1 MRVRGLATIAVSIG
15 LAALICFVGKLSLQT
30 ASVNPT
36 ASPVWPITGIALA
49 ALLLFAGALGDRFG
63 RRRALLAGIA
73 IFGLASLLSV
83 FTDSAGTLIGWRV
96 LAGVGAALIMPGT
109 LSTITSVFPPEERAK
124 AVGDGHLARRGL
136 AAALNLELAFLQS
149 TVGQHHSMRH
159 ADQLPVGEHRP
170 RAFTAIVEHRVDTER
185 FEFAPFKGNVAGQFQ
200 RVVRKLEFDVA
211 EIALMTFL
219 IAKAHGKPYRLLP
232 FTVMARYQHP
242 FLKFNPERTPGLKPG
257 DLAGRRV
264 GVRSYSVTTGAWI
277 RHILAGEYGVD
288 LAKIK
293 WVTFEEA
300 HVAEF
305 VDPPNVER
313 ASAGKEIKAMLLAGE
328 LDAAILGDSA
338 PDPRLQPLIADAEA
352 AGRRWSATS
361 RRWRRRRAPTR
372 SPRAW
377 RPRWRGFRPRWPSS
391 GRSSTVWCATPRV
404 DFPSRF
410 FSGRVI
416 AARAGR
422 VLILCARCHL
432 SQFFTVI
439 GGCDA

>member
-1 MRVRGLATIAVSIG
+1 M
-15 LAALICFVGKLSLQT
+15 KLKT
-30 ASVNPT
+30 
-36 ASPVWPITGIALA
+36 
-49 ALLLFAGALGDRFG
+49 
-63 RRRALLAGIA
+63 
-73 IFGLASLLSV
+73 LLSEYPV
-83 FTDSAGTLIGWRV
+83 T
-96 LAGVGAALIMPGT
+96 
-109 LSTITSVFPPEERAK
+109 K
-124 AVGDGHLARRGL
+124 Q
-136 AAALNLELAFLQS
+136 FL
-149 TVGQHHSMRH
+149 THTG
-159 ADQLPVGEHRP
+159 
-170 RAFTAIVEHRVDTER
+170 R

-277 RHILAGEYGVD
+277 RHILAGDYGVD

-352 AGRRWSATS
+352 AGRRWSEKHHAIQLNHLVSVKNTVS
-361 RRWRRRRAPTR
+361 PAVADEVFEFLVESKEAAGNPPLLPHGLEANRRNLEVAIDCAHQQNLIPRR
-372 SPRAW
+372 
-377 RPRWRGFRPRWPSS
+377 FR
-391 GRSSTVWCATPRV
+391 VEEL
-404 DFPSRF
+404 FE
-410 FSGRVI
+410 
-416 AARAGR
+416 
-422 VLILCARCHL
+422 
-432 SQFFTVI
+432 
-439 GGCDA
+439 